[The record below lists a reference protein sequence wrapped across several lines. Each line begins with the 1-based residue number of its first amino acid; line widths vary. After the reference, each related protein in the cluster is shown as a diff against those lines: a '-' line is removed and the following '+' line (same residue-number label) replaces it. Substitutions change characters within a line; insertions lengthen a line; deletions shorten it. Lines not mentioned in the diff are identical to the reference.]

1 MKEVII
7 RFATL
12 NVQNVIS
19 YVYVAIFVV
28 WLTMV
33 LSALMSLR
41 SQEIAFRWKLIWAA
55 LIIVL
60 PIVGMAGYAIF
71 CLVRADY
78 PTLHQMGLFRKNPE
92 RYGLKDGGKRSV

>member
-19 YVYVAIFVV
+19 YVYVAIVAV

-33 LSALMSLR
+33 LSAMMSLR
-41 SQEIAFRWKLIWAA
+41 SQELAFRWKLIWALA
-55 LIIVL
+55 IVL
-60 PIVGMAGYAIF
+60 LPILGMAAYVIF
-71 CLVRADY
+71 CLVRAEY
-78 PTLHQMGLFRKNPE
+78 PTLHQMGFFRKQRE
-92 RYGLKDGGKRSV
+92 YYGAKQGRRA